1 MAAGAIHRALGDVT
15 FGAVSQHLR
24 VLKEAGLVSARR
36 DGRRRLYAARREDMG
51 PLADWLEGMWS
62 DSLGSLKTLA
72 EGEHARTGAR
82 QRKKKKKE
90 PGSP

>member
-62 DSLGSLKTLA
+62 DSLGSLKALA
-72 EGEHARTGAR
+72 EGEHARTGPR
-82 QRKKKKKE
+82 PTKRKKKE
-90 PGSP
+90 PRKP